1 MSPASFQ
8 LERDS
13 FGRLV
18 LTTAEGHRHEGVT
31 PVRAFPLGAPD
42 EGVSMVSTEGRE
54 VAWIERLAELP
65 APLRALIDDELAQ
78 REFAPQIQ
86 RIRAVSTFSTPS
98 LWDVDTDR
106 GPTRFELKGE
116 EDIRRVGTDGRLMIA
131 SGHGIFFNVPNW
143 RSLDRGSRRL
153 LERFL

>member
-1 MSPASFQ
+1 MPAASFQ

-18 LTTAEGHRHEGVT
+18 LTTAEGQRHEGVT

-42 EGVSMVSTEGRE
+42 EGVAMISAEGRE

-65 APLRALIDDELAQ
+65 APLRTLIDDELAQ
-78 REFAPQIQ
+78 RDFAPQIQ

-143 RSLDRGSRRL
+143 RALDRGSRRL